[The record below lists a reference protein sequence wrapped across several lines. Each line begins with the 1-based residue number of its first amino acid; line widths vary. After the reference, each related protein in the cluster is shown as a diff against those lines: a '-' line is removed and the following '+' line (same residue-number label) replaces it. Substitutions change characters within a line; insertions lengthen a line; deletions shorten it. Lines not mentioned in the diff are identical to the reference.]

1 MTTDHLL
8 EEATG
13 RHRTGDLVE
22 ARRLY
27 AQVLE
32 GAPDHTTALFRLGLL
47 ELQAARPE
55 SALPLLERA
64 AVAAPAEARHHIG
77 LGQVRQS
84 LGQLS
89 GAVDA
94 YRRAIDIDPSDDP
107 SSTMSDSQRHS
118 SCASRLLSVAE
129 RVSAA

>member
-13 RHRTGDLVE
+13 RHRAGDLVE

-27 AQVLE
+27 AQFLE
-32 GAPDHTTALFRLGLL
+32 GAPNPTTALFRLGLL

-64 AVAAPAEARHHIG
+64 AAAAPAEARHHIG

-89 GAVDA
+89 GAADA
-94 YRRAIDIDPSDDP
+94 YRRAIDLDPESSDVHFALGNVL
-107 SSTMSDSQRHS
+107 Q
-118 SCASRLLSVAE
+118 
-129 RVSAA
+129 